1 MNDISARA
9 RSEFQHVRFRAMLNR
24 IWGIVAGQPTGLLS
38 FDEIRKK
45 CQTGT
50 SVYRGIRTI
59 KLEKIIGSL
68 NREQDFDRSFRP
80 TSDNAFWRWRSVDC
94 AFHKDI
100 PLPPVELYKVGEIY
114 FVVDGHHRISVARN
128 QGQVFIEADV
138 REFNIVECRSI
149 LSQAIVP

>member
-1 MNDISARA
+1 MNVISTRA
-9 RSEFQHVRFRAMLNR
+9 HSDFQRARFRAMLNR
-24 IWGIVAGQPTGLLS
+24 VWGAVAGQPTGLLP
-38 FDEIRKK
+38 FEEIKKK
-45 CQTGT
+45 CQLGN

-59 KLEKIIGSL
+59 KLEQIIGSL

-100 PLPPVELYKVGEIY
+100 ALPPVELYKVGEIY

>member
-1 MNDISARA
+1 
-9 RSEFQHVRFRAMLNR
+9 
-24 IWGIVAGQPTGLLS
+24 
-38 FDEIRKK
+38 
-45 CQTGT
+45 
-50 SVYRGIRTI
+50 
-59 KLEKIIGSL
+59 
-68 NREQDFDRSFRP
+68 
-80 TSDNAFWRWRSVDC
+80 VDC

-100 PLPPVELYKVGEIY
+100 ALPPVELYKVGEIY